1 MGSKHIKDFIL
12 KFRER
17 GLEPLEEII
26 DAKHKVC
33 CVDKDGYK
41 YYLSYRGSIY
51 DKRTKEF
58 DKWDKTNPFKP
69 YNMRLYASRVQE
81 NVEIISDDEVL
92 KQSSTQKIIFRCPI
106 CKKEYKKKWC
116 HWIAQPYNNHV
127 CPECM
132 NNSYFNGNS
141 SYSVLTQKWLDNYN
155 ISYVKEYKFQDCI
168 HKRQLRFD
176 FYVEW
181 NKNIILIEVDGMQHY
196 YLSTW
201 TTEDKLKQTKEN
213 DEIKNNYCKEHGYTL
228 VRIPYW
234 LYRTSTYENILYK
247 TFFG

>member
-1 MGSKHIKDFIL
+1 M
-12 KFRER
+12 
-17 GLEPLEEII
+17 
-26 DAKHKVC
+26 
-33 CVDKDGYK
+33 
-41 YYLSYRGSIY
+41 
-51 DKRTKEF
+51 
-58 DKWDKTNPFKP
+58 
-69 YNMRLYASRVQE
+69 
-81 NVEIISDDEVL
+81 
-92 KQSSTQKIIFRCPI
+92 
-106 CKKEYKKKWC
+106 
-116 HWIAQPYNNHV
+116 
-127 CPECM
+127 
-132 NNSYFNGNS
+132 
-141 SYSVLTQKWLDNYN
+141 TQKWLDNYN

-213 DEIKNNYCKEHGYTL
+213 DEIKNNYCKEHGYIL